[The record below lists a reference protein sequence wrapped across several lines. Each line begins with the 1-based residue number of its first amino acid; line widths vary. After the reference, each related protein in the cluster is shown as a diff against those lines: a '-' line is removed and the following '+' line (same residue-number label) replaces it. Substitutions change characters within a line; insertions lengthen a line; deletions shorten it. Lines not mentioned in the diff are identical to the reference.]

1 MVSPENM
8 RTVNIIWTQQV
19 IFRSIYVYVNTRTHT
34 ITIDEETMNLKERW
48 EEYVRGFGEKK
59 RKRER

>member
-19 IFRSIYVYVNTRTHT
+19 IFRSIYVYANTHT
-34 ITIDEETMNLKERW
+34 HIIAIDEETMNLKERW
-48 EEYVRGFGEKK
+48 EEYVRGFGERK